1 QTSYFSL
8 WMDEEGKIKKLK
20 WWPLTTGKLI
30 PLPDLTE
37 EQKTLKKF
45 VWHEELRPV
54 DRYDIF
60 RFYKRKKTVAEQPD
74 VPPAETE
81 SSVESLIL
89 ENK

>member
-1 QTSYFSL
+1 
-8 WMDEEGKIKKLK
+8 MDEEGKIKKLK